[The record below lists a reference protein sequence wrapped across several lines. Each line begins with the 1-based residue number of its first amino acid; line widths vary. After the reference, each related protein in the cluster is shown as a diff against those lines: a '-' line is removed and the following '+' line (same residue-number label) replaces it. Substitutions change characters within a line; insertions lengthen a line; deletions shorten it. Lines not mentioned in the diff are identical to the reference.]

1 MGVFAI
7 MQKCKKNMLYTG
19 QKVRKKTLEPTL
31 IYFLWDPHAQSRR
44 IHTEALAAE
53 REGHKEEAHQSDITD
68 RGAPQVSVS

>member
-1 MGVFAI
+1 
-7 MQKCKKNMLYTG
+7 MLYTG
-19 QKVRKKTLEPTL
+19 QKVHKKTLEPTL

-68 RGAPQVSVS
+68 